1 MSTLHVENLKGLSSG
16 GNANKVI
23 IPTGQT
29 LEVTDNI
36 RHDDMPSGSVVQVVT
51 SNKTNSTQITSTSAV
66 DTGLSVSITP
76 KFNTSKI
83 FISLSTLGICYNT
96 QYIIHRLLRD
106 STIIYGDAGY
116 NNNNYWMPLNYA
128 INHLE
133 GPATTS
139 AITYKT
145 MAYISNSG
153 GDIRF
158 NYNGDCS
165 AHTAS
170 ITAMEIAA

>member
-1 MSTLHVENLKGLSSG
+1 MGTLTVQTLQAPTSG
-16 GNANKVI
+16 ANANKVLI
-23 IPTGQT
+23 
-29 LEVTDNI
+29 
-36 RHDDMPSGSVVQVVT
+36 PSGQSLDASSGLTTPAGHVIQVVT

-96 QYIIHRLLRD
+96 QYIIHKLLRD

-128 INHLE
+128 INHLDS
-133 GPATTS
+133 PATTS

-145 MAYISNSG
+145 QAYISNSG
-153 GDIRF
+153 GDLRF
-158 NYNGDCS
+158 NYNGDGS

-170 ITAMEIAA
+170 ITAMEIAG

>member
-1 MSTLHVENLKGLSSG
+1 MSILKVDTINEKTSGNGVAIPGHV
-16 GNANKVI
+16 I
-23 IPTGQT
+23 
-29 LEVTDNI
+29 
-36 RHDDMPSGSVVQVVT
+36 QVVT
-51 SNKTNSTQITSTSAV
+51 SNKTSQTQITSTSAV

-116 NNNNYWMPLNYA
+116 NNQNYWMPLNYA
-128 INHLE
+128 INHLDS
-133 GPATTS
+133 PATTS

-145 MAYISNSG
+145 QAYISNV
-153 GDIRF
+153 GDLRF
-158 NYNGDCS
+158 NYNGDGS

-170 ITAMEIAA
+170 ITAMEIAQ

>member
-1 MSTLHVENLKGLSSG
+1 MGTLTVQTLQAPTSG
-16 GNANKVI
+16 ANANKVLI
-23 IPTGQT
+23 
-29 LEVTDNI
+29 
-36 RHDDMPSGSVVQVVT
+36 PSGQSLDASSGLTTPAGHVIQVVT

-96 QYIIHRLLRD
+96 QYIIHKLLRD

-128 INHLE
+128 INHLDS
-133 GPATTS
+133 PATTS

-145 MAYISNSG
+145 QAYVSHAG
-153 GDIRF
+153 VGDLRF
-158 NYNGDCS
+158 NYNGDGS

-170 ITAMEIAA
+170 ITAMEIAG

>member
-1 MSTLHVENLKGLSSG
+1 MGTLTVQTLQAPTSG
-16 GNANKVI
+16 ANANKVI
-23 IPTGQT
+23 IPSGHT
-29 LEVTDNI
+29 LDASNGFTAPAGHVI
-36 RHDDMPSGSVVQVVT
+36 QVVT

-76 KFNTSKI
+76 QFNTSKI

-128 INHLE
+128 INHLDS
-133 GPATTS
+133 PATTS

-153 GDIRF
+153 GDLRF
-158 NYNGDCS
+158 NYNGDGS

>member
-1 MSTLHVENLKGLSSG
+1 MSILKVDTINEKTSGNGVAIPGHV
-16 GNANKVI
+16 I
-23 IPTGQT
+23 
-29 LEVTDNI
+29 
-36 RHDDMPSGSVVQVVT
+36 QVVT
-51 SNKTNSTQITSTSAV
+51 SNKTSQTQITSTSAV

-116 NNNNYWMPLNYA
+116 NNQNYWMPLNYA
-128 INHLE
+128 INHLDS
-133 GPATTS
+133 PATTS

-145 MAYISNSG
+145 QAYVSHAG
-153 GDIRF
+153 VGDLRF
-158 NYNGDCS
+158 NYNGDGS

-170 ITAMEIAA
+170 ITAMEIAQ